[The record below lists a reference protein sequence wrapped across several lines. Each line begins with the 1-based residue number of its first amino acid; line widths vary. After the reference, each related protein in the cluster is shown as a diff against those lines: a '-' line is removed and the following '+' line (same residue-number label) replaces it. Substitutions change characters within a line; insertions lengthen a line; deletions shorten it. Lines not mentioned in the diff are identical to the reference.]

1 MKLSRNLSTAALC
14 VMLGASLVSVGC
26 SSSPTRPSTG
36 QYLDDTAITTKVK
49 AKMVEDPAVSALNI
63 KVETFKGTVQ
73 LSGFANNATEV
84 NRAVE
89 IARSVDGVQSVKNDI
104 RLKSA
109 Q

>member
-1 MKLSRNLSTAALC
+1 MNVSRPLSTAALC
-14 VMLGASLVSVGC
+14 LMLGASLVSVGC
-26 SSSPTRPSTG
+26 SGNPTRASTG
-36 QYLDDTAITTKVK
+36 QYIDDATITTKVK

-63 KVETFKGTVQ
+63 KVETFRGTVQ

-89 IARSVDGVQSVKNDI
+89 IARSTDGVQSVKNDI
-104 RLKSA
+104 RLKTA

>member
-1 MKLSRNLSTAALC
+1 MNLSKNLSTAALC
-14 VMLGASLVSVGC
+14 LMLGASLVSVGC
-26 SSSPTRPSTG
+26 SSTPTSSSTG
-36 QYLDDTAITTKVK
+36 QQIDDTTITTKVK
-49 AKMVEDPAVSALNI
+49 AKMVDDPAVSALNI

-89 IARSVDGVQSVKNDI
+89 IARGTDGVKSVKNDI
-104 RLKSA
+104 RLKTS